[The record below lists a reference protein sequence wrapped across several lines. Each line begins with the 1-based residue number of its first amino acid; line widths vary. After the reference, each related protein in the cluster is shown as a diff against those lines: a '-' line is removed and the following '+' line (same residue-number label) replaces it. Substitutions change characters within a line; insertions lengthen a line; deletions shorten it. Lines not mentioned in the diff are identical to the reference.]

1 MKAETVLWTGVM
13 VYFAVIGAIYFAVGG
28 EPAGVALLLL
38 AAGLGGL
45 VAGWLWGWRRRNGDR
60 PEDLADGDA
69 GDRTGIVGVYPSVS
83 LRPLATSA
91 GMTAAV
97 LGVVL
102 GSWMTIAG
110 VAIVA
115 SQMALLTRDADR

>member
-1 MKAETVLWTGVM
+1 MRVEAILWTGV
-13 VYFAVIGAIYFAVGG
+13 VVHFAVVGAIYFAVGG
-28 EPAGVALLLL
+28 EPAGVALLVL
-38 AAGLGGL
+38 AAALGGL
-45 VAGWLWGWRRRNGDR
+45 VAGWLWGWRRRNEER
-60 PEDLADGDA
+60 PEDRVDGDA
-69 GDRTGIVGVYPSVS
+69 GDRTGVVGVYPSVS
-83 LRPLATSA
+83 LRPLATSV

>member
-1 MKAETVLWTGVM
+1 MRAETLLWTGVV
-13 VYFAVIGAIYFAVGG
+13 VYFAVIGAVYFSVGG

-45 VAGWLWGWRRRNGDR
+45 VAGWLWGWRRRNGER
-60 PEDLADGDA
+60 PEDRSEGDA
-69 GDRTGIVGVYPSVS
+69 GDGTGMVGVYPNVS
-83 LRPLATSA
+83 LRPLATSL
-91 GMTAAV
+91 GMTAAA
-97 LGVVL
+97 LGIVL

>member
-1 MKAETVLWTGVM
+1 MKAETVLWGGV
-13 VYFAVIGAIYFAVGG
+13 VVHFAVIGAIYAAVGG

-45 VAGWLWGWRRRNGDR
+45 VAGWLWGWRRRNAPR
-60 PEDLADGDA
+60 PEDDAEGDT
-69 GDRTGIVGVYPSVS
+69 GDSTGIVGVYPNVS
-83 LRPLATSA
+83 LRPLATSV
-91 GMTAAV
+91 GMTATA

-110 VAIVA
+110 VAIIA